1 LRKVFVSIVESML
14 ESNPDDIDVNR
25 KNFRQESA
33 LILAA
38 KNSHTSSLS
47 FLYSLK
53 NIDPFITDGKGNT
66 ALHFMAIKNDK
77 NVVDI
82 ILNQYVSIAVL
93 SLFRKNTFMLADK
106 HAKVARNEQNLFF
119 PTRYFVIPKMWQI

>member
-1 LRKVFVSIVESML
+1 ML
-14 ESNPDDIDVNR
+14 ESNPDIDVNL

-38 KNSHTSSLS
+38 KNSHASSLN

-53 NIDPFITDGKGNT
+53 NVDPFITDGKGNT
-66 ALHFMAIKNDK
+66 ALHFMAMANDK

-82 ILNQYVSIAVL
+82 ILNKYVS
-93 SLFRKNTFMLADK
+93 N
-106 HAKVARNEQNLFF
+106 
-119 PTRYFVIPKMWQI
+119 VITT

>member
-1 LRKVFVSIVESML
+1 MAQGFFSIVESML

-82 ILNQYVSIAVL
+82 ILNKYVSDCLI
-93 SLFRKNTFMLADK
+93 
-106 HAKVARNEQNLFF
+106 
-119 PTRYFVIPKMWQI
+119 I